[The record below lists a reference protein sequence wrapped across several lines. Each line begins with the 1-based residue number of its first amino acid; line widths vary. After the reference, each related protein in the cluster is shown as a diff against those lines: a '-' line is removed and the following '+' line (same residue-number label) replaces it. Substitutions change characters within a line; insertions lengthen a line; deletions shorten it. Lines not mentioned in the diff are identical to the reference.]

1 MSGGATLHYGNLGCV
16 MSLLETSIDFT
27 KLQ

>member
-1 MSGGATLHYGNLGCV
+1 MSGGATLHHGNLGCV